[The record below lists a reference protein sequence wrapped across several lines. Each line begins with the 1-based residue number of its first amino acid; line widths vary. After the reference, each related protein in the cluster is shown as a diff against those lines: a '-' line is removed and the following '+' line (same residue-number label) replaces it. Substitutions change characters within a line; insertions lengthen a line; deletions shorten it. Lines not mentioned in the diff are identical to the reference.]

1 MDFVNKLKDGLLAF
15 LDKEGWL
22 LTQINKGVDFL
33 AGIYQYLP
41 AIILIALGLVVLFF
55 GKKILPLE
63 KILFFFGIGF
73 FLGFQILTPM
83 AAELI
88 KFEATPVIQLIIGCV
103 VGVIAIL
110 LFKVLYFLCVV
121 GVFGGGAFA
130 ATVFVAFPKIEA
142 LAAAAEAT
150 PNLQYIVGGIVA
162 LVAIL
167 VGFWLLKFFEMLAT
181 SIVGAAVVVVG
192 VKKIYNFSQL
202 LNLGVLSIGGFK
214 LGVTTL
220 VVVGVLAL
228 IGWIVQIKTRRLY

>member
-1 MDFVNKLKDGLLAF
+1 MDFVNKLKDSLLAF

-22 LTQINKGVDFL
+22 LTQIQKGVDFL
-33 AGIYQYLP
+33 EGIYQYLP

-55 GKKILPLE
+55 GKKILALE

-73 FLGFQILTPM
+73 FAGFQILTPM
-83 AAELI
+83 VAGLI
-88 KFEATPVIQLIIGCV
+88 KLEVTPILQVVGGCV
-103 VGVIAIL
+103 VGLIALL

-121 GVFGGGAFA
+121 AVFGGGAFA

-150 PNLQYIVGGIVA
+150 PNLDYIVGGAVA

-167 VGFWLLKFFEMLAT
+167 IGFWLLKFFEMLAT
-181 SIVGAAVVVVG
+181 SIVGAVVVVAG

-202 LNLGVLSIGGFK
+202 INLGVLSVAGFY

-220 VVVGVLAL
+220 VVIAVLAL